1 MIKKE
6 LGPIGIFDSGFGG
19 LSILKT
25 ITKELPNYDYIYLGD
40 NARAPY
46 GNRSPEIIYE
56 FTRQA
61 VDFLFKNNCQLVI
74 LACNTASSDALRKIQ
89 QEYLPQYYPSKKILG
104 VLIPGAEAAVAK
116 TKNKKIGV
124 MATEGTV
131 TSGSFVREIKKLDS
145 TIKVFQ
151 QSCPLLVPLI
161 EAGEKNNPA
170 TKIILEQ
177 YIKTL
182 KQKKIDTVILGCTH
196 YGLVGEQIK
205 KIFGDKVKVISEGKE
220 VAKKLKIYLAKHPE
234 IETTLTKKSKLSFYS
249 TDTTSKF
256 QTLGSKFFGQ
266 KIEVEKVTLN

>member
-19 LSILKT
+19 LSILKA

-40 NARAPY
+40 NARTPY

-89 QEYLPQYYPSKKILG
+89 QEYLPQYYPSKKVLG

-145 TIKVFQ
+145 STIVFQ

-177 YIKTL
+177 YIKPL

-196 YGLVGEQIK
+196 YGLVAEQIK

-220 VAKKLKIYLAKHPE
+220 VSKKLKIYLAKHPE
-234 IETTLTKKSKLSFYS
+234 IETTLTKKSKLNFYS